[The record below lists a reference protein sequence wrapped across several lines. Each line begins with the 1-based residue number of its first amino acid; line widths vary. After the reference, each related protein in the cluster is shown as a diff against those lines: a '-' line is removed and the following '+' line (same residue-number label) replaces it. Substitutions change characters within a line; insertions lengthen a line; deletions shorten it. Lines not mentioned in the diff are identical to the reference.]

1 MTIKEKVKMIAEHY
15 GYDSQSRQL
24 IEEMA
29 ELTQAINKFWRI
41 RLDCGRIALNKTKR
55 VDLDGNTR
63 YSREARNVIEELADV
78 QVMIWQMQYFFDVVR
93 LNDVAKAKLDR
104 QLQRIEREKIE
115 NQTESL

>member
-1 MTIKEKVKMIAEHY
+1 MTNKEKVELIARHY

-29 ELTQAINKFWRI
+29 ELTQAINKFWRV

-63 YSREARNVIEELADV
+63 YSREAGNIIEELADV
-78 QVMIWQMQYFFDVVR
+78 QVMIWQMQYFFDVDR
-93 LNDVAKAKLDR
+93 LEDVAAAKLDR
-104 QLQRIEREKIE
+104 QLRRIMEEDA
-115 NQTESL
+115 